1 MATSVLNISKKVKE
15 DLIPAIERSEFFRLN
30 LQNCNRH
37 DLFNFAL
44 ALGYKRGYQTDL
56 NSRDSL
62 IRSEAVGINRYMYD
76 SVFFSEMIEDKPD
89 SIDMITNENEVFSVV
104 EQYANT
110 GFSVIK
116 DKMNG
121 NIKDEDFLFELIAD
135 MDVMFKEFRKDFPE
149 ERG

>member
-62 IRSEAVGINRYMYD
+62 IRSEAVGNNRYMYD
-76 SVFFSEMIEDKPD
+76 SVFFSEMIEDKLD

-116 DKMNG
+116 DKMNS
-121 NIKDEDFLFELIAD
+121 NVKDEDFLFELIAD

-149 ERG
+149 GE

>member
-62 IRSEAVGINRYMYD
+62 IRSEAVGNNRYMYD
-76 SVFFSEMIEDKPD
+76 SVFFSEMIEDKLN

-116 DKMNG
+116 DKMNS
-121 NIKDEDFLFELIAD
+121 NVKDEDFLFELIAD

-149 ERG
+149 GE